1 MLVPGSDPATFIII
15 PPGIQWH
22 FHECFCGIH
31 GPVPGWSFL
40 AVPLAGME
48 TALPRAMAVQV
59 HTRGGEA
66 RKYPVKASKMI
77 KSDYT

>member
-1 MLVPGSDPATFIII
+1 MLVPGGDLAMFIII

-22 FHECFCGIH
+22 FHERFCGIH
-31 GPVPGWSFL
+31 GPVPCCSLL
-40 AVPLAGME
+40 AVPLAVME

-66 RKYPVKASKMI
+66 RKHPVKASKII
-77 KSDYT
+77 KRDYT